1 MKEAVNS
8 GSQIIIST
16 HSPVIL
22 AYPDAEI
29 FVAEN
34 GILKATSY
42 DDCYIYRDMLAFIT
56 NKDLVI
62 KELLSDQ

>member
-1 MKEAVNS
+1 MKEAVS
-8 GSQIIIST
+8 AGSQLIIST

-29 FVAEN
+29 FVAEE
-34 GILKATSY
+34 GKLKATSY
-42 DDCYIYRDMLAFIT
+42 EDCYIYRDMRAFIT

-62 KELLSDQ
+62 KELFAE

>member
-1 MKEAVNS
+1 MKEAVNA

-34 GILKATSY
+34 GILKGN
-42 DDCYIYRDMLAFIT
+42 ILR
-56 NKDLVI
+56 
-62 KELLSDQ
+62 